1 MKKTLIYPLLLAVM
15 ALATCGCG
23 SSKTRSGI
31 LSEKKMSELLIDTH
45 LADAILFIDKSRADE
60 KRDKGLFY
68 YPSVLEKHGVTKA
81 QMDSSVAYYMRNPAA
96 YARIY
101 DQVMKDLESR
111 QASIKKPD
119 AVDKE

>member
-1 MKKTLIYPLLLAVM
+1 MKRTLIYPLLLTFLVNVNY
-15 ALATCGCG
+15 GCG
-23 SSKTRSGI
+23 SSKSRPEI

-68 YPSVLEKHGVTKA
+68 YPSVLEKHGITKA

-101 DQVMKDLESR
+101 DRVMKDLESR
-111 QASIKKPD
+111 QASAKKPD
-119 AVDKE
+119 EAEKE